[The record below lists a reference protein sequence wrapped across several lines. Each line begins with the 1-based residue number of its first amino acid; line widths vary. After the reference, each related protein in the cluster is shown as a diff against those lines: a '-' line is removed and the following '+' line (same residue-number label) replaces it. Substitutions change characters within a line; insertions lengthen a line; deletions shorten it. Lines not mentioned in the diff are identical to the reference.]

1 MSASD
6 MQDMCRGHWTVEC
19 SGRLW
24 IALIHA
30 AKLVSFGRVVERRIN
45 RTVSGE
51 VTMI

>member
-6 MQDMCRGHWTVEC
+6 MQDMRRRHWTVEC
-19 SGRLW
+19 SGRLR
-24 IALIHA
+24 IGLIHA
-30 AKLVSFGRVVERRIN
+30 AKLASFGGVTERRIN